1 MIPQCKR
8 QIRTRDLLYVVY
20 WITKWAL
27 FRLLVAL
34 SKNFPEGCEEPMPRL
49 IIRFDLSYM
58 QDLGGA
64 VAIFTTD
71 SASRQDN
78 HYRCGGAALLS
89 KRSLHHRAVKISYV
103 LSTLRARGLPYLLWT
118 VPSKWADVAL

>member
-1 MIPQCKR
+1 VIPQCKR

-58 QDLGGA
+58 QDLGGRWPSSPRIA
-64 VAIFTTD
+64 RAAKITTID
-71 SASRQDN
+71 
-78 HYRCGGAALLS
+78 
-89 KRSLHHRAVKISYV
+89 V
-103 LSTLRARGLPYLLWT
+103 
-118 VPSKWADVAL
+118 VALHC